1 MSADACI
8 RPRDRLAATTRVAS
22 QHGWPAR
29 AVQSPTGALI
39 ATRPRNTSIAPYM
52 HTKITPL
59 SIGRGRYLYVLLFI
73 RRELSLVFGL
83 QAAQAGFQLGE
94 ALVDNIR
101 QILLIQIVRRA
112 AFLVAHAHYLGGHAH
127 GCAVGG

>member
-1 MSADACI
+1 MLVFARGTAWQPQQGLPASIELARSCGSK
-8 RPRDRLAATTRVAS
+8 PHWGFDRYATS
-22 QHGWPAR
+22 QYKHRHLHAHK
-29 AVQSPTGALI
+29 
-39 ATRPRNTSIAPYM
+39 NNAPVHWM
-52 HTKITPL
+52 
-59 SIGRGRYLYVLLFI
+59 GRYLYVLLFI

-101 QILLIQIVRRA
+101 QILLVKIVRRA

-127 GCAVGG
+127 GGAVGG